1 MIGDSLKRIELLK
14 ILDLTKFTAFDFETT
29 GLDSNSDRAIE
40 VAALRFENGEIKDKY
55 VQLINPEKNI
65 SSMITRLTGISNK
78 MVKSS
83 PTEEMIIDDL
93 LGFLGDIPIVAHNIS
108 FDHKFLSSM
117 CGRLGRD
124 VPDFI
129 KYDTLQ
135 LARSV
140 LFQQPVFNLGALS
153 ELFGLS
159 SEGSHRAEKD
169 TENTGLIFLEMLDI
183 LCTYPLE
190 LISKINA
197 MLKGSKV
204 PNQNLYI
211 NLGNELTRIGELSK
225 GLKVNKNKVVFKKNT
240 FKSEGLNDLSKI
252 SAEDVFGNNGL
263 LNEVYPNFEERPN
276 QIKYS
281 ELVEKVLTD
290 NKRLGVIEA
299 GTGLGKSM
307 AYLFGAYKSSHD
319 LEGFGPTIIACHT
332 KPLQDQLF
340 FKDLPQLSEALR
352 VPIKA
357 IMLKGRRNYICK
369 TRFNWIMSDSRT
381 LEIQDL
387 EALIPIIFWMY
398 WTKTGD
404 ISECSGFF
412 NSRRSWL
419 KSLICSEPGFCTG
432 ELCKRNDGCFYGKLK
447 KNLFQANIIIV
458 NHSLLMTDVAQ
469 PGFLPEYK
477 NVIIDEAHNLV
488 KSAYDQF
495 RITWNE
501 QQVTHLLQTMD
512 PSFSRSA
519 RWNNILNRIGEINK
533 DVIEQRDALKESIK
547 ESYSF
552 LKTLMA
558 EIQED
563 NKRKFS
569 TERSYQDKPIVNNID
584 KLYKDLETELKDM
597 KKSLE
602 KIFLCLE
609 RLRNSVLE
617 IDKSRKDFPA
627 LHSTL
632 ERSEEICNSLLKSLI
647 HLTENQNT
655 EYVYWLEGEYRSPKT
670 DNEKLIISMHSSLID
685 VSETINHSFF
695 KRIDN
700 CVLTSAT
707 LKIQDSFDY
716 FLKRIGLENNVTL
729 LKEEFLSP
737 FHYNEQV
744 IYHQYSG
751 GREIVN
757 DPSSIGDLVYHLHKT
772 LSKRIM
778 VLFTSINTLT
788 STASYLREKPDGRT
802 LPLFAQ
808 VKGASRPAIIKG
820 MHQKSNGILFG
831 TNSFWE
837 GVDLPGD
844 LLEILILVKLPFD
857 VPSEPLVKS
866 YSEYVNKQGGNSFM
880 EYNLPEA
887 AIRFRQGFGRLIR
900 TTYDSGRFICL
911 DNRIVS
917 KRYGRIF
924 SDSLPVEIEP
934 FSQMDSIK

>member
-1 MIGDSLKRIELLK
+1 MDRIKLLEVLELSS
-14 ILDLTKFTAFDFETT
+14 FTAFDFETT
-29 GLDSNSDRAIE
+29 GLDSKNDKVIE
-40 VAALRFENGEIKDKY
+40 VAAIRFENGKITDKY

-78 MVKSS
+78 MVKSC

-93 LGFLGDIPIVAHNIS
+93 LGFLGDLPLVAHNIS
-108 FDHKFLSSM
+108 FDQKFLSSM
-117 CGRLGRD
+117 CNRLGRD
-124 VPDFI
+124 DPTFV

-153 ELFGLS
+153 ESFGLS

-183 LCTYPLE
+183 LSTYPLE
-190 LISKINA
+190 LISKVNA

-204 PNQNLYI
+204 PNQKLYI
-211 NLGNELTRIGELSK
+211 NLGNELTRIGELSQ
-225 GLKVNKNKVVFKKNT
+225 GLNTNSDKEIFKKNT
-240 FKSEGLNDLSKI
+240 FKCDGVNDLSNI
-252 SAEDVFGNNGL
+252 TAENVFGNNGL
-263 LNEVYPNFEERPN
+263 LNEVYSNFEERPN

-281 ELVEKVLTD
+281 KLVEEVL
-290 NKRLGVIEA
+290 NNNGKFGVIEA

-307 AYLFGAYKSSHD
+307 AYLFGAYKSSYD
-319 LEGFGPTIIACHT
+319 LEGSGPTIIACHT

-369 TRFNWIMSDSRT
+369 TRLNWIISDSRT
-381 LEIQDL
+381 LDIQDL
-387 EALIPIIFWMY
+387 EALIPIIFWMF
-398 WTKTGD
+398 WTRTGD

-412 NSRRSWL
+412 NSRRNWL
-419 KSLICSEPGFCTG
+419 QSLICSEPGFCTG
-432 ELCKRNDGCFYGKLK
+432 ELCKKNDGCFYGKLK
-447 KNLFQANIIIV
+447 KNLFQANIIII

-469 PGFLPEYK
+469 PGFLPDYK
-477 NVIIDEAHNLV
+477 NIIIDEAHNLV

-495 RITWNE
+495 RIEWSE

-547 ESYSF
+547 DSYGF
-552 LKTLMA
+552 LKTLMS
-558 EIQED
+558 EFKED
-563 NKRKFS
+563 NKSKFS
-569 TERSYQDKPIVNNID
+569 SERSYQDKPIVNSLDN
-584 KLYKDLETELKDM
+584 LYRHLDIELKNM

-602 KIFLCLE
+602 IIFSCIE
-609 RLRNSVLE
+609 RLKNSILE

-632 ERSEEICNSLLKSLI
+632 ERSTEICNSLLKSLI
-647 HLTENQNT
+647 HLTEDQST
-655 EYVYWLEGEYRSPKT
+655 EYVYWLEGEYKSPKT
-670 DNEKLIISMHSSLID
+670 DKEKLIISMHSSLID

-695 KRIDN
+695 KRIEN

-716 FLKRIGLENNVTL
+716 FIKRIGLDSNINF
-729 LKEEFLSP
+729 LKEEYFSP

-751 GREIVN
+751 NKEIVN
-757 DPSSIGDLVYHLHKT
+757 DPNSIGDLIYNLHKS

-788 STASYLREKPDGRT
+788 ETASYIREKPGGRT

-808 VKGASRPAIIKG
+808 IKGASRPAIIKG

-837 GVDLPGD
+837 GVDLPGN

-866 YSEYVNKQGGNSFM
+866 YSEYINRQGGNSFM

-887 AIRFRQGFGRLIR
+887 VIRFRQGFGRLIR
-900 TTYDSGRFICL
+900 TSFDSGRFICL
-911 DNRIVS
+911 DNRIVT